1 MSTPVRVALTAT
13 ALLLVLCSLAL
24 MSQDWDP
31 LSFVLERP
39 DDVPPE
45 QTWGIGYDG
54 QQAYAIALDPFHPSE
69 DLDHQAYRYMRILYP
84 VLVYILSLG
93 SASLIPWLMIVINI
107 AAAGLSAWLLATLL
121 QRRGAS
127 AWAAMILLITFAY
140 FSAIRLDL
148 NEPLAFFF
156 VLLGI
161 DAWEEGRGIWA
172 MVAFTAAALTKEV
185 TLLFPLIL
193 GMGTW
198 LNTRE
203 WRDIGRAIVPL
214 AAYVLWA
221 LLVFLWIGESPFAT
235 AQSNPTWLPFSGM
248 RVLIGMQAKL
258 MVILWV
264 VGPAIL
270 LTASALVDL
279 FKSERFGEIE
289 AWLVVGN
296 AVFIA
301 TLPELTWF
309 DPLAVLRM
317 GIGLM
322 LSGLL
327 YLARRRRRLVKY
339 AGAIWVPSMLLA
351 FLFPGFII

>member
-1 MSTPVRVALTAT
+1 MSQPVRVAMAITV
-13 ALLLVLCSLAL
+13 LLLILCAIAL

-39 DDVPPE
+39 EDVPPD

-54 QQAYAIALDPFHPSE
+54 QQAYAIALDPFHPSA
-69 DLDHQAYRYMRILYP
+69 DLDHQAYRYMRIVYP
-84 VLVYILSLG
+84 FLVYMLSLG

-107 AAAGLSAWLLATLL
+107 MAAGCSAGLLAGLL
-121 QRRGAS
+121 QRRAAS
-127 AWAAMILLITFAY
+127 AWAALIPFITFAY

-148 NEPLAFFF
+148 NEPLAFLF

-161 DAWEEGRGIWA
+161 EAWEEKRGMWA
-172 MVAFTAAALTKEV
+172 MIAFAAAALTKEV

-193 GMGTW
+193 GITTW
-198 LNTRE
+198 LYTRE
-203 WRDIGRAIVPL
+203 RRELGRALVPL

-221 LLVFLWIGESPFAT
+221 LVVFLWIGESPFAT
-235 AQSNPTWLPFSGM
+235 AQSNPTILPFSGI

-264 VGPAIL
+264 VGPAVL
-270 LTASALVDL
+270 LTVLALVDVL
-279 FKSERFGEIE
+279 RRDGFGEIE
-289 AWLVVGN
+289 AWLVMGN

-301 TLPELTWF
+301 TLPDLTWF

-327 YLARRRRRLVKY
+327 YLARRRRRLVKF
-339 AGAIWVPSMLLA
+339 AGALWVPSMLLA
-351 FLFPGFII
+351 FLFPGFIL